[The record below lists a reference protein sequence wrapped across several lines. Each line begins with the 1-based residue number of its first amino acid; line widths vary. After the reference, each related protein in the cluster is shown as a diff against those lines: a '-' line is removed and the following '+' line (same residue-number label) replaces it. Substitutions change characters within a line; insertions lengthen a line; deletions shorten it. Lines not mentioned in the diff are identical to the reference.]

1 MQTQCPHCDTRFR
14 VTEAQVSMA
23 DGYVRCGLC
32 KEVFNAYEV
41 ADNAALEAEN
51 QPSLLDASPLDNS
64 DDILSEGSEAAQIA
78 DEAPES
84 IDATETDARAT
95 DVHATALSGDDDK
108 EVDDQIS
115 KTGPAAP
122 EADFNDTDATAPSR
136 KDAFDFF
143 DEETNKPLEHVVP
156 DRLRNDHVSTS
167 SSVIATL
174 MWSIAILLM
183 TAGLMVQYVWFN
195 RDQFSQVPEVLALTE
210 ELCQQFKCE
219 GIELRAPEKIKLIS
233 RNVYSHPNEKG
244 ALMVNITMKNTAE
257 FAQPYPVLQID
268 FSDIRG
274 GKVAAR
280 RFKPAEYI
288 PEIASVGGHR
298 INLPPD
304 TAIDITL
311 EISDPGT
318 EAMTYE
324 FNFL

>member
-23 DGYVRCGLC
+23 DGYVRCGVC

-41 ADNAALEAEN
+41 ADNEALEDDN
-51 QPSLLDASPLDNS
+51 QPSLLDDTEDTVSAD
-64 DDILSEGSEAAQIA
+64 SES
-78 DEAPES
+78 
-84 IDATETDARAT
+84 
-95 DVHATALSGDDDK
+95 ALSMPEESAPADTSTSDVDNEQGDT
-108 EVDDQIS
+108 V
-115 KTGPAAP
+115 PAVTDI
-122 EADFNDTDATAPSR
+122 DFNTTDATAASR

-143 DEETNKPLEHVVP
+143 DDEANQPLEHVVP
-156 DRLRNDHVSTS
+156 DRLRNDHEGSS
-167 SSVIATL
+167 SSVIATV

-183 TAGLMVQYVWFN
+183 TAGLMIQYAWFN
-195 RDQFSQVPEVLALTE
+195 RDQFSHVPEVQALTD
-210 ELCQQFKCE
+210 ELCRQFECE
-219 GIELRAPEKIKLIS
+219 GIEFRAPEKIELIS

-288 PEIASVGGHR
+288 PEVASVGGQHST
-298 INLPPD
+298 LPPD

-318 EAMTYE
+318 DAMTYE

>member
-23 DGYVRCGLC
+23 DGYVRCGVC

-41 ADNAALEAEN
+41 AENSALEAGK
-51 QPSLLDASPLDNS
+51 QPSLLDDAEAVQQAEDQAVS
-64 DDILSEGSEAAQIA
+64 IEAA
-78 DEAPES
+78 
-84 IDATETDARAT
+84 AT
-95 DVHATALSGDDDK
+95 DH
-108 EVDDQIS
+108 
-115 KTGPAAP
+115 PAADLTDDNRIEDEITESP
-122 EADFNDTDATAPSR
+122 SAAAEIDFNDTDSTAAAR

-143 DEETNKPLEHVVP
+143 DEEANQPLQHVVP
-156 DRLRNDHVSTS
+156 DTLRNDHDSAT
-167 SSVIATL
+167 SSVIATV

-183 TAGLMVQYVWFN
+183 TAALVVQYAWFN
-195 RDQFSQVPEVLALTE
+195 RDQFSRVPQVQALTE
-210 ELCQQFKCE
+210 ELCKQFECE
-219 GIELRAPEKIKLIS
+219 GIELRAPEKIELIS

-288 PEIASVGGHR
+288 PELARAGGQR
-298 INLPPD
+298 STLPPE

-311 EISDPGT
+311 EIRDPGT

>member
-14 VTEAQVSMA
+14 VTETQVSMA
-23 DGYVRCGLC
+23 DGYVRCGVC

-41 ADNAALEAEN
+41 ADNAMLEAEN

-64 DDILSEGSEAAQIA
+64 DNILSEDSEAAQIA
-78 DEAPES
+78 DEALES
-84 IDATETDARAT
+84 IDATETD
-95 DVHATALSGDDDK
+95 LSADNDK
-108 EVDDQIS
+108 EIDDETNITVS
-115 KTGPAAP
+115 AAS
-122 EADFNDTDATAPSR
+122 ETDFNDIEATAPSR
-136 KDAFDFF
+136 RDAFDFF
-143 DEETNKPLEHVVP
+143 DEESNKPLEHVVP
-156 DRLRNDHVSTS
+156 DRLRNDHDRTS

-183 TAGLMVQYVWFN
+183 TAGLMIQYAWFN
-195 RDQFSQVPEVLALTE
+195 RDQFSQVPEVQALTE
-210 ELCQQFKCE
+210 ELCKQFECK
-219 GIELRAPEKIKLIS
+219 GIELRVPEKIELIS
-233 RNVYSHPNEKG
+233 RNVYSHPNEKD
-244 ALMVNITMKNTAE
+244 ALMVNITMKNTAG

-288 PEIASVGGHR
+288 PEITSIGEQRV
-298 INLPPD
+298 ILPPD

-311 EISDPGT
+311 EIRDPGT

>member
-1 MQTQCPHCDTRFR
+1 

-23 DGYVRCGLC
+23 DGYVRCGVC

-51 QPSLLDASPLDNS
+51 QPSLLDASPLDNRENILS
-64 DDILSEGSEAAQIA
+64 DDTQAAQVA
-78 DEAPES
+78 DEDHES
-84 IDATETDARAT
+84 IDTTETDFSEDVDNKIDDEITEAASAT
-95 DVHATALSGDDDK
+95 P
-108 EVDDQIS
+108 
-115 KTGPAAP
+115 KT
-122 EADFNDTDATAPSR
+122 DFNDTDATAPSR

-143 DEETNKPLEHVVP
+143 DEEANQPLEHVVP
-156 DRLRNDHVSTS
+156 DRLRNDHLSAS

-174 MWSIAILLM
+174 MRSIAILLV
-183 TAGLMVQYVWFN
+183 TAGLMIQYVWFN
-195 RDQFSQVPEVLALTE
+195 RDRFSQVPEVQALTD
-210 ELCQQFKCE
+210 ELCKQFKCE
-219 GIELRAPEKIKLIS
+219 GIELRAPEKIELIS
-233 RNVYSHPNEKG
+233 RNVYSHPNEKD

-280 RFKPAEYI
+280 RFKPAEYM
-288 PEIASVGGHR
+288 PDIASVGGQHLT
-298 INLPPD
+298 LPPG

-318 EAMTYE
+318 DAMTYE

>member
-23 DGYVRCGLC
+23 DGYVRCGVC

-41 ADNAALEAEN
+41 ADNAALEAES
-51 QPSLLDASPLDNS
+51 QPSLLDTSPLDNRDSILS
-64 DDILSEGSEAAQIA
+64 DDSEAAQNA
-78 DEAPES
+78 DEAAVSTE
-84 IDATETDARAT
+84 ATETDARAT
-95 DVHATALSGDDDK
+95 DLHETDLSGDDHS
-108 EVDDQIS
+108 EIDDQTT
-115 KTGPAAP
+115 KTASAAA
-122 EADFNDTDATAPSR
+122 ETDFNDTAATAPSR

-143 DEETNKPLEHVVP
+143 DEETNQPLEHVVP
-156 DRLRNDHVSTS
+156 DRLRNDHVGTTSIISTL
-167 SSVIATL
+167 V
-174 MWSIAILLM
+174 WSIAILLM
-183 TAGLMVQYVWFN
+183 TAALMIQYTWFN
-195 RDQFSQVPEVLALTE
+195 RDLFSQVAELQALTE
-210 ELCQQFKCE
+210 ELCKRFKCE
-219 GIELRAPEKIKLIS
+219 GIELRAPEKIELIS

-288 PEIASVGGHR
+288 PELASVSGHR

-311 EISDPGT
+311 EIRDPGT
-318 EAMTYE
+318 DAMTYE